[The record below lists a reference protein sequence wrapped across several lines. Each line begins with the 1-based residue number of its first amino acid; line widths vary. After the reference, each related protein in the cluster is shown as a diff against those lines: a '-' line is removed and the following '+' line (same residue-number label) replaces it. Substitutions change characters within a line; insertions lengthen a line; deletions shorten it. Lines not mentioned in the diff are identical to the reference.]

1 MLSPLIIA
9 SAGIPSINCKKRN
22 RDKLALV
29 KHLSTKGLVQNT
41 ANCPYPWAKS
51 PEKWLHND
59 MYLMLATLFLSMRVL
74 IHLIPRLLSSI
85 KNCWTWRQTYFYA
98 YKLPF
103 RRALLQDQGV
113 ERTHGCENPSH
124 DLLRKGK
131 RVLSLPGWPSS
142 PLNAMSLEGST
153 SKYGGGFS

>member
-1 MLSPLIIA
+1 
-9 SAGIPSINCKKRN
+9 
-22 RDKLALV
+22 
-29 KHLSTKGLVQNT
+29 
-41 ANCPYPWAKS
+41 
-51 PEKWLHND
+51 
-59 MYLMLATLFLSMRVL
+59 MYNS
-74 IHLIPRLLSSI
+74 
-85 KNCWTWRQTYFYA
+85 TWRQTYFYA